1 MTISKGHKS
10 IPQILPHKHRTT
22 SIHIRNK
29 LRVRKKRMTNLTMN
43 HLAHIMQEL
52 HLKGTDQKIQ
62 IFLDW
67 EEKA

>member
-1 MTISKGHKS
+1 
-10 IPQILPHKHRTT
+10 
-22 SIHIRNK
+22 
-29 LRVRKKRMTNLTMN
+29 MTNLTMN

-52 HLKGTDQKIQ
+52 TEKGADQKIQ